1 MGIDPESVLEGQG
14 RHATLTIELFLLG
27 EITNLTGIGDK
38 RTYSEWMMP
47 VSYFCMDDP
56 MRCVTNLWP

>member
-27 EITNLTGIGDK
+27 EITNLTGIGDIG
-38 RTYSEWMMP
+38 TYSEWMMP

-56 MRCVTNLWP
+56 MSCVTNLWP